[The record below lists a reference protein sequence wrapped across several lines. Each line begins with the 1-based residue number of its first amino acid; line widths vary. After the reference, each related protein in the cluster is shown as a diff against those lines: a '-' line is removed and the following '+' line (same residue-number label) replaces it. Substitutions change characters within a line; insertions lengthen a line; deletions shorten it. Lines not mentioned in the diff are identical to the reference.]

1 MCYGSNVSYGIDHK
15 SLVIEPILKYWFLA
29 IDDKELKNVNKGG

>member
-1 MCYGSNVSYGIDHK
+1 MCFGSNFGYGIDHEPPI
-15 SLVIEPILKYWFLA
+15 IEPILKSWFLA